1 MLIGKECEKTIRSM
15 TKNDVKVIMIVRKV
29 EKVKSVVSDKRIR
42 NENNETSEL
51 LFIENLYVHVHTQ
64 SQ

>member
-1 MLIGKECEKTIRSM
+1 MLIGKECEKTNRSM

>member
-1 MLIGKECEKTIRSM
+1 M